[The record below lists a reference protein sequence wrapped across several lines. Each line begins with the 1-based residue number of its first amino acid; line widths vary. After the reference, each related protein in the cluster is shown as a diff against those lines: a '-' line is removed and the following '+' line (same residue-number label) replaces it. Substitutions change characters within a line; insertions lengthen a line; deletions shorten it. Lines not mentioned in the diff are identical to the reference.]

1 MYFEGEHIKFV
12 KQEMP
17 ALKSDFLMNIAT
29 SCMHNLLAGFL
40 VLTNNLTIYCSSVYA
55 KTSLSWTN
63 WSKVLKKFK
72 FKQIIKNKKF
82 YLFIY
87 NDLKILSE

>member
-29 SCMHNLLAGFL
+29 SCMHNLLLAGFL
-40 VLTNNLTIYCSSVYA
+40 VLTNNLTIYYSACRRRGG
-55 KTSLSWTN
+55 
-63 WSKVLKKFK
+63 VLKCPRFC
-72 FKQIIKNKKF
+72 FF
-82 YLFIY
+82 LFFT
-87 NDLKILSE
+87 LPAVGEAES